1 MSRTPKALALGS
13 AIRQVRTERGMVL
26 RDVAALV
33 NHNSGI
39 LSRWENGE
47 RIPKPEHVARLLTK
61 LDVDDDRFEEIM
73 TLAYRTAE
81 SPWIATSLLEQR
93 QQMAAFED
101 WERNATSIVE
111 VAPLLIPGLLQ
122 TDDYIRA
129 IMTAGD
135 VPEDTRIDD
144 RIGRRQVLDKPLP
157 PNFLAL
163 LGTAALRQGLGGR
176 DAAVAQARH
185 LLAMARK
192 PNVDIR
198 IIPDGV
204 GWHPALDGA
213 FSLIEAVRSNGKGVI
228 AFTQTRLSPLMVH
241 EARAV
246 DAYQEAV
253 EWLLRI
259 ALNRQGSAR
268 YILEVANRLEK
279 H

>member
-13 AIRQVRTERGMVL
+13 AIRQVRIERGMVL

-61 LDVDDDRFEEIM
+61 LGVDDDRFDEIM
-73 TLAYRTAE
+73 TLAYGTAE

-101 WERNATSIVE
+101 WERNATSIVN

-129 IMTAGD
+129 IMTAGG
-135 VPEDTRIDD
+135 VPDDEIGTRISG
-144 RIGRRQVLDKPLP
+144 RISRRQVLDKPLP
-157 PNFLAL
+157 PSLLVL
-163 LGTAALRQGLGGR
+163 LGTATLRQGLGGR
-176 DAAVAQARH
+176 DAAIAQARH
-185 LLAMARK
+185 LLTMARK

-213 FSLIEAVRSNGKGVI
+213 FE
-228 AFTQTRLSPLMVH
+228 
-241 EARAV
+241 
-246 DAYQEAV
+246 
-253 EWLLRI
+253 LLRVFRTGNLRLI
-259 ALNRQGSAR
+259 HAAACPFR
-268 YILEVANRLEK
+268 YSSSTS
-279 H
+279 